1 MRSPFSK
8 AAEVQRIVVLLLLS
22 LAGCR
27 PENDRVLEENFEQR
41 YAIQPNTDLNI
52 QNGDGAVL
60 VYGSNINE
68 IRVQATKK
76 AFGRTQLKGIAIAV
90 SVQPTSVSINVKIP
104 PKPRWAL
111 FDRSGTV
118 DCTIVVP
125 ATTNISQLSLDAG
138 EILLDG
144 MRGRSVHAKLGDGR
158 MIVHNCF
165 TDTDLALKRGNLTI
179 SYEWW
184 ESGTFSIRANI
195 TQGSAWAFLPS
206 DAAFHLVAETANG
219 RIANDFDDPAVARPT
234 SAEATKI
241 DMFARGGGK
250 AAIKMRTANGDIKIM
265 EENP

>member
-1 MRSPFSK
+1 MARFWST
-8 AAEVQRIVVLLLLS
+8 VQTPTKFGSRRPRKPT
-22 LAGCR
+22 AG
-27 PENDRVLEENFEQR
+27 
-41 YAIQPNTDLNI
+41 
-52 QNGDGAVL
+52 
-60 VYGSNINE
+60 S
-68 IRVQATKK
+68 
-76 AFGRTQLKGIAIAV
+76 QLKGIAIDV

-138 EILLDG
+138 EVLVDG

-184 ESGTFSIRANI
+184 EHGTFSIQANI
-195 TQGSAWAFLPS
+195 TQGNAWAFLPS
-206 DAAFHLVAETANG
+206 EAAFHLVAETPTAESPTTLMIPQSHE
-219 RIANDFDDPAVARPT
+219 RPLHKRRKLTYWFAVEEKRQSRCVPT
-234 SAEATKI
+234 DGE
-241 DMFARGGGK
+241 
-250 AAIKMRTANGDIKIM
+250 IKIM

>member
-1 MRSPFSK
+1 VRSPFSK
-8 AAEVQRIVVLLLLS
+8 APGVQRIVVLLLLS

-27 PENDRVLEENFEQR
+27 PESDRVLEETFEKL
-41 YAIQPNTDLNI
+41 YTIQPNTDLSI

-76 AFGRTQLKGIAIAV
+76 AYSRMQLKGMAIDV

-104 PKPRWAL
+104 PKPRWAF

-125 ATTNISQLSLDAG
+125 ATTNISQLSLNAG
-138 EILLDG
+138 EVLVDG

-165 TDTDLALKRGNLTI
+165 TDIDLGLQRGNLTV

-184 ESGTFSIRANI
+184 ERETFSIQANI
-195 TQGSAWAFLPS
+195 TQGNAWAFLPS
-206 DAAFHLVAETANG
+206 EAAFHLVAETAYG
-219 RIANDFDDPAVARPT
+219 RITNDFDDPPVPRPT

-241 DMFARGGGK
+241 DMLARCGGK
-250 AAIKMRTANGDIKIM
+250 AAIKMRTVNGDINIM

>member
-1 MRSPFSK
+1 MRSYLTKSRRF
-8 AAEVQRIVVLLLLS
+8 QQIVAVLLLS
-22 LAGCR
+22 LAGCGSDS
-27 PENDRVLEENFEQR
+27 DRVLEESFEQL
-41 YAIQPNTDLNI
+41 YTIQANTDISI
-52 QNGDGAVL
+52 QNGDGAIL
-60 VYGSNINE
+60 VYGSNSNE
-68 IRVQATKK
+68 IRVEATKK
-76 AFGRTQLKGIAIAV
+76 AYGRMQLKGIVIDV
-90 SVQPTSVSINVKIP
+90 SVQSTSVSINVKIP

-138 EILLDG
+138 EILVDG

-184 ESGTFSIRANI
+184 ERGTFSIQANI
-195 TQGSAWAFLPS
+195 THGNAWAFLPS
-206 DAAFHLVAETANG
+206 EAAFHLVAETAYG

-241 DMFARGGGK
+241 DMLARGGGK
-250 AAIKMRTANGDIKIM
+250 AAIKMRTADGDIKIM

>member
-8 AAEVQRIVVLLLLS
+8 ALGIQRIVVLLLLS
-22 LAGCR
+22 LASCR
-27 PENDRVLEENFEQR
+27 PESDRVLEETFER
-41 YAIQPNTDLNI
+41 LYTVQPAANIII
-52 QNGDGAVL
+52 QNHDGAVL

-68 IRVQATKK
+68 IRIQATKK
-76 AFGRTQLKGIAIAV
+76 AYGRMQLKEIAIDV

-118 DCTIVVP
+118 DCTILVP

-138 EILLDG
+138 EVLVDG
-144 MRGRSVHAKLGDGR
+144 MRGRSVHARLGDGR

-184 ESGTFSIRANI
+184 ERGTFSIQANI
-195 TQGSAWAFLPS
+195 THGNAWAFLPS
-206 DAAFHLVAETANG
+206 EAAFHLVAETAYG

-241 DMFARGGGK
+241 DMLARGGGK
-250 AAIKMRTANGDIKIM
+250 AAIKMRTADGDIKIM

>member
-8 AAEVQRIVVLLLLS
+8 SRGAQRIVVLLLLS

-27 PENDRVLEENFEQR
+27 PESDRVLEETFEQF
-41 YAIQPNTDLNI
+41 YTIQPNTDLSI

-76 AFGRTQLKGIAIAV
+76 AFGRTQLKGIAIDV

-104 PKPRWAL
+104 PKPQWAF

-118 DCTIVVP
+118 DCTILVP

-138 EILLDG
+138 EVLVDG

-158 MIVHNCF
+158 MMVHNCF
-165 TDTDLALKRGNLTI
+165 TDTELALQRGNLTI

-184 ESGTFSIRANI
+184 ERGTFSIQANI

-206 DAAFHLVAETANG
+206 QAAFHLVAETAYG
-219 RIANDFDDPAVARPT
+219 RITNDFDDPPVLRPT
-234 SAEATKI
+234 SPEATKI
-241 DMFARGGGK
+241 DMLARGGGN
-250 AAIKMRTANGDIKIM
+250 AAITMRTLNGDIKIM

>member
-1 MRSPFSK
+1 VRSPFSK
-8 AAEVQRIVVLLLLS
+8 APGVQRIVVLLLLS
-22 LAGCR
+22 LAGCGS
-27 PENDRVLEENFEQR
+27 ENGPVLEETFER
-41 YAIQPNTDLNI
+41 LYTIQPAANIII
-52 QNGDGAVL
+52 QNHDGAVL
-60 VYGSNINE
+60 IYGSNTNE
-68 IRVQATKK
+68 MRIQATKK
-76 AFGRTQLKGIAIAV
+76 AYSSMALRQITIDV

-104 PKPRWAL
+104 PKPRWAF

-125 ATTNISQLSLDAG
+125 ATTNISQLSLEAG
-138 EILLDG
+138 EVLIDG

-184 ESGTFSIRANI
+184 ERGTFSIQANI
-195 TQGSAWAFLPS
+195 TQGNAWAFLPS
-206 DAAFHLVAETANG
+206 EAAFHLVAETAYG
-219 RIANDFDDPAVARPT
+219 KIANDFDDPPVARPT

-241 DMFARGGGK
+241 DTLVRGGGK

>member
-1 MRSPFSK
+1 MRSLFSK
-8 AAEVQRIVVLLLLS
+8 ARGVQRIVVLLLLS
-22 LAGCR
+22 LADCR
-27 PENDRVLEENFEQR
+27 PESDGVLEETFEQL
-41 YAIQPNTDLNI
+41 YPIQPNTDLSI

-76 AFGRTQLKGIAIAV
+76 AYSRMQLEGIAIDV

-104 PKPRWAL
+104 PKPRWAF

-125 ATTNISQLSLDAG
+125 ATTNVSQLSLEAG
-138 EILLDG
+138 EVLVDG
-144 MRGRSVHAKLGDGR
+144 MRGNVHARLGDGR
-158 MIVHNCF
+158 IIVHNCF
-165 TDTDLALKRGNLTI
+165 TDTNLALKRGNLTI

-184 ESGTFSIRANI
+184 ERGTFSIQADI
-195 TQGSAWAFLPS
+195 TQGNAWAFLPS
-206 DAAFHLVAETANG
+206 EAAFHLVAETAYG
-219 RIANDFDDPAVARPT
+219 RITNDFDDPPVARPT

-241 DMFARGGGK
+241 DMLARGGGK
-250 AAIKMRTANGDIKIM
+250 AAIKMRTADGDIKIM

>member
-1 MRSPFSK
+1 VRSPFSK
-8 AAEVQRIVVLLLLS
+8 ARGAQRIVVLLLLS
-22 LAGCR
+22 LASCR
-27 PENDRVLEENFEQR
+27 PESDRVLEETFER
-41 YAIQPNTDLNI
+41 LYTVQPAANIII
-52 QNGDGAVL
+52 QNHDGAVL

-68 IRVQATKK
+68 IRIQATKK
-76 AFGRTQLKGIAIAV
+76 AYGRMQLKEIAIDV

-138 EILLDG
+138 EILVDG

-184 ESGTFSIRANI
+184 ERGTFSIQANI
-195 TQGSAWAFLPS
+195 THGNAWAFLPS
-206 DAAFHLVAETANG
+206 EAAFHLVAETAYG

-241 DMFARGGGK
+241 DMLARGGGK
-250 AAIKMRTANGDIKIM
+250 AAIKMRTADGDIKIM

>member
-1 MRSPFSK
+1 VRSPFSK
-8 AAEVQRIVVLLLLS
+8 APGVQRIVVLLLLS

-27 PENDRVLEENFEQR
+27 PESDRVLEETFEQL
-41 YAIQPNTDLNI
+41 YPIQPNTDLSI
-52 QNGDGAVL
+52 QNGDGAIL

-76 AFGRTQLKGIAIAV
+76 AYDRMQLKEMAIDV

-104 PKPRWAL
+104 PKPRWAF

-125 ATTNISQLSLDAG
+125 ATTNISQLSLNAG
-138 EILLDG
+138 EVLVDG
-144 MRGRSVHAKLGDGR
+144 MRGGSVHAKLGDGR
-158 MIVHNCF
+158 MIVRNCF
-165 TDTDLALKRGNLTI
+165 TDTDVALQRGNLTI

-184 ESGTFSIRANI
+184 ERGTFSILANI
-195 TQGSAWAFLPS
+195 THGNARAFLPS
-206 DAAFHLVAETANG
+206 DAAFHLVAETAYG
-219 RIANDFDDPAVARPT
+219 RITNDFDDPPVARPT

-241 DMFARGGGK
+241 DMLARGGGK
-250 AAIKMRTANGDIKIM
+250 GAIKMRTADGDIKIM

>member
-1 MRSPFSK
+1 VRSPFSK
-8 AAEVQRIVVLLLLS
+8 APGVQRIVVLLLLS

-27 PENDRVLEENFEQR
+27 PESDGVLEESFEQL
-41 YAIQPNTDLNI
+41 YTIQPNTDLSI
-52 QNGDGAVL
+52 RNGDGAIL

-76 AFGRTQLKGIAIAV
+76 AYGRMQLKGIAIDV

-104 PKPRWAL
+104 PKPRWAF

-125 ATTNISQLSLDAG
+125 ATTNISQLSLEAG
-138 EILLDG
+138 EVLVDG

-165 TDTDLALKRGNLTI
+165 TDTELALQRGNLTI

-184 ESGTFSIRANI
+184 ERGTFSIQANI

-206 DAAFHLVAETANG
+206 QAAFHLVAETAYG
-219 RIANDFDDPAVARPT
+219 RIANDFDDPAVARPA

-241 DMFARGGGK
+241 DMLARDGGK
-250 AAIKMRTANGDIKIM
+250 AAIKMRTAHGDIKIM

>member
-8 AAEVQRIVVLLLLS
+8 ARGAQRIAVLLLLS

-27 PENDRVLEENFEQR
+27 PESDRVLEETFEQF
-41 YAIQPNTDLNI
+41 YTIQPNTDLSI

-76 AFGRTQLKGIAIAV
+76 AFGRTQLIGIAIDV

-118 DCTIVVP
+118 DCTILVP

-138 EILLDG
+138 EVLVDG
-144 MRGRSVHAKLGDGR
+144 MRGRSVHARLGDGR

-184 ESGTFSIRANI
+184 ERGTFSIQANI
-195 TQGSAWAFLPS
+195 TQGNAWAFLPS
-206 DAAFHLVAETANG
+206 EAAFHLVAETAQG
-219 RIANDFDDPAVARPT
+219 RIANDFDDPAVARPA

-250 AAIKMRTANGDIKIM
+250 AAIKMRTADGDLKIM

>member
-1 MRSPFSK
+1 VRSPFSK
-8 AAEVQRIVVLLLLS
+8 VPGVQRIVVLLLLS

-27 PENDRVLEENFEQR
+27 PESDRVLEETFEQL
-41 YAIQPNTDLNI
+41 YPIQPNTDLSI
-52 QNGDGAVL
+52 QNGHGAIL
-60 VYGSNINE
+60 VYGSNIND

-76 AFGRTQLKGIAIAV
+76 AYGRMHLKGIAIDV

-104 PKPRWAL
+104 PKPRWAF

-125 ATTNISQLSLDAG
+125 ATTNISQLSLNAG
-138 EILLDG
+138 EVLVDG
-144 MRGRSVHAKLGDGR
+144 MRGRSVHARLGDGR
-158 MIVHNCF
+158 MIVRNCF

-184 ESGTFSIRANI
+184 ERRTFSIQANI
-195 TQGSAWAFLPS
+195 TQGNAWAFLPS
-206 DAAFHLVAETANG
+206 EAAFHLVAETAYG
-219 RIANDFDDPAVARPT
+219 RITNDFDDPPIARPT

-241 DMFARGGGK
+241 DMLARDGGK
-250 AAIKMRTANGDIKIM
+250 AAIKMRTTDGDIKIM

>member
-1 MRSPFSK
+1 VRSPFSK
-8 AAEVQRIVVLLLLS
+8 ASGVQRIVVLLLLS

-27 PENDRVLEENFEQR
+27 PKSDGVLEETFEQI
-41 YAIQPNTDLNI
+41 YTIQPNTDLSI

-76 AFGRTQLKGIAIAV
+76 AYGRMQLEGIAIDV
-90 SVQPTSVSINVKIP
+90 SAQPTSVSINVKIP
-104 PKPRWAL
+104 TKPRWAF

-125 ATTNISQLSLDAG
+125 ATTNISRLSLEAG
-138 EILLDG
+138 EVLIDG

-165 TDTDLALKRGNLTI
+165 TDTDLALKRGNLTV

-184 ESGTFSIRANI
+184 ERGTFSIQANI
-195 TQGSAWAFLPS
+195 TQGNAWAFLPS
-206 DAAFHLVAETANG
+206 DAAFHLVAETAYG
-219 RIANDFDDPAVARPT
+219 RIANDFDDPPIARPT

-241 DMFARGGGK
+241 DMLARDGGK
-250 AAIKMRTANGDIKIM
+250 AAIKMRTTDGDIKIM

>member
-1 MRSPFSK
+1 VRSPFSK
-8 AAEVQRIVVLLLLS
+8 APGVQRIAVWLLLS

-27 PENDRVLEENFEQR
+27 PEGDRVLEETFEQL
-41 YAIQPNTDLNI
+41 YSIQPNTDLSI
-52 QNGDGAVL
+52 QNGDGAIL

-68 IRVQATKK
+68 IRLQATKK
-76 AFGRTQLKGIAIAV
+76 AYSRMQLERIAIDV
-90 SVQPTSVSINVKIP
+90 SVQPTSVSLDVKIP
-104 PKPRWAL
+104 PKPRWAF

-125 ATTNISQLSLDAG
+125 ATTNISQLSLNAG
-138 EILLDG
+138 EVLVDG

-165 TDTDLALKRGNLTI
+165 TDTDLALKRGNLTV

-184 ESGTFSIRANI
+184 ERGTFSIQANI
-195 TQGSAWAFLPS
+195 TQGNAWAFLPS
-206 DAAFHLVAETANG
+206 EAAFHLVAETAYG
-219 RIANDFDDPAVARPT
+219 RMTNDFDDPPVPRPT

-241 DMFARGGGK
+241 DMLARGGGK
-250 AAIKMRTANGDIKIM
+250 AAIKMRTLNGDIKVM

>member
-8 AAEVQRIVVLLLLS
+8 PPGVQRIVVLLLLS
-22 LAGCR
+22 LADCR
-27 PENDRVLEENFEQR
+27 PESDGVLEETFEQL
-41 YAIQPNTDLNI
+41 YPIQPNTDLSI
-52 QNGDGAVL
+52 QNGDGAIL

-76 AFGRTQLKGIAIAV
+76 AYSRMQLEGIAIDV

-104 PKPRWAL
+104 PKPRWAF

-125 ATTNISQLSLDAG
+125 ATTNVSQLSLEAG
-138 EILLDG
+138 EVLVDG
-144 MRGRSVHAKLGDGR
+144 MRGNVHARVGDGR

-165 TDTDLALKRGNLTI
+165 TDTNLALKRGNLTI

-184 ESGTFSIRANI
+184 ERGTFSIQADI
-195 TQGSAWAFLPS
+195 TQGNAWAFLPS
-206 DAAFHLVAETANG
+206 EAAFHLVAETAYG
-219 RIANDFDDPAVARPT
+219 RITNDFDDPPVARPT

-241 DMFARGGGK
+241 DMLVRGGGK
-250 AAIKMRTANGDIKIM
+250 AAIKMRTADGDIKIM